1 MFSIV
6 AGNDWTTF
14 DLEVYKKPAKEFP
27 DDIGLPCLSFG
38 TQSEVYY
45 RDTGNQKKFRWLE

>member
-1 MFSIV
+1 M

-14 DLEVYKKPAKEFP
+14 DLEVYEKPAKEFP

-45 RDTGNQKKFRWLE
+45 RDTGNQKNFWWPE